1 VIDTRWRIEDE
12 ATDPEVAGTPR
23 PLLTTWH
30 VLLGALRRGWR
41 TWVSLALAGGLA
53 ALGLLVVRPP
63 GGVATATILLVHPD
77 AGDNSAM
84 ATDVSLLE
92 TRAVATRV
100 IGALGLDLS
109 PDAFLSTV
117 SAEPVTNQI
126 LEVSVTGPTDA
137 AALKRADA
145 LVAGFLGFRSDQLR
159 SLSGGL
165 VSGYQKHVVEL
176 KAQLDDVTREY
187 NGLSGNDA
195 AARTRATD
203 LLGQR
208 TQISS
213 EINSTERAIQ
223 DASFTTDAAISST
236 HVVDAAHPVPHSR
249 LRAVVLYLA
258 SGVIVGAA
266 LGIGLVIFRTLTS
279 DRARTRRDV
288 SRALGVPVRASVRT
302 VGAVTGRVASL
313 TGSLR
318 AGLAAALDRVSRLLR
333 LRRRR
338 PHSPTDGAEVLAHA
352 LERAVPRARRPRTAP
367 AKSGKAAASAA
378 RARVSPPGVGLAA
391 VDDPRAAAVVLL
403 ALAARL
409 ADRGQTVLLV
419 DLSES
424 GALGA
429 ADAAAA
435 SVFRPSGIPSL
446 SRGPALPGA
455 GAVIDLQE
463 QDRLR
468 EASNDAD
475 VMLVLVEVDPGMD
488 VDNLA
493 SWVDRVVPL
502 VTAGRT
508 PAELLTTIAD
518 VVHAAGID
526 LPFALM
532 TGSDATDTTAGIP
545 VPQEPV
551 GEFESP
557 RSAPVR

>member
-1 VIDTRWRIEDE
+1 MDTRWRIEDDT
-12 ATDPEVAGTPR
+12 TDPEVAGTPR
-23 PLLTTWH
+23 PLLTTWN

-41 TWVSLALAGGLA
+41 VWTSLALAGGLA
-53 ALGLLVVRPP
+53 ALALLVVRPP
-63 GGVATATILLVHPD
+63 GGLATATILLVHPTASD
-77 AGDNSAM
+77 TSAM

-100 IGALGLDLS
+100 IGDLGLGLS
-109 PDAFLSTV
+109 PDAFLSTL

-126 LEVSVTGPTDA
+126 LQVSVKGPTDA
-137 AALKRADA
+137 AAVQRADA
-145 LVAGFLGFRSDQLR
+145 LVKGFLDFRGDQLR

-165 VSGYQKHVVEL
+165 VRGYEEHVVDL
-176 KAQLDDVTREY
+176 KTQLDDVTREY
-187 NGLSGNDA
+187 NGLTGTDA
-195 AARTRATD
+195 ASRTRATD
-203 LLGQR
+203 LLTVR

-213 EINSTERAIQ
+213 EINTTQQAIQ
-223 DASFTTDAAISST
+223 AASFTTDAAISST

-249 LRAVVLYLA
+249 LKAVILYLA

-266 LGIGLVIFRTLTS
+266 LGIGLVVFRALTS

-302 VGAVTGRVASL
+302 VGAPPGRVAGLARSV
-313 TGSLR
+313 R
-318 AGLAAALDRVSRLLR
+318 AGLTAVLDRVPRPSR
-333 LRRRR
+333 LRRRHRQR
-338 PHSPTDGAEVLAHA
+338 PGEGAQVLAHA
-352 LERAVPRARRPRTAP
+352 LEQALPRVRRPRAGHP
-367 AKSGKAAASAA
+367 KSGKAAAAVA
-378 RARVSPPGVGLAA
+378 RARTAPSGVGLAA
-391 VDDPRAAAVVLL
+391 VDDPRAAARVLRVL
-403 ALAARL
+403 ATRL
-409 ADRGQTVLLV
+409 ADRGQSVLLV

-424 GALGA
+424 GALGSV
-429 ADAAAA
+429 DAATAA
-435 SVFRPSGIPSL
+435 VFRPSGIPSL

-455 GAVIDLQE
+455 GAVIDLAE

-488 VDNLA
+488 LDNLA

-508 PAELLTTIAD
+508 RAELLTTIAD

-532 TGSDATDTTAGIP
+532 TGSDATDATAGIP
-545 VPQEPV
+545 DPPEAA
-551 GEFESP
+551 GEVDDRLSE
-557 RSAPVR
+557 RRR